1 MNSFLTLLLYNTSVV
16 PMLRRRQ
23 PYYCPVASV
32 GQQYVRMLF
41 LYIQL
46 TRKAE
51 MTDAVSLIN
60 LPRSLE
66 KVKPG
71 MMCSVGSL
79 PRRLVKPLV
88 SLCRDVKTE
97 DDSEGVKIVI
107 LPPLSFSDSRRRKL
121 D

>member
-1 MNSFLTLLLYNTSVV
+1 M
-16 PMLRRRQ
+16 
-23 PYYCPVASV
+23 
-32 GQQYVRMLF
+32 
-41 LYIQL
+41 
-46 TRKAE
+46 K
-51 MTDAVSLIN
+51 
-60 LPRSLE
+60 RS
-66 KVKPG
+66 
-71 MMCSVGSL
+71 SVGSL